1 MGKFTVEI
9 CRTAYAV
16 NSFDVEADT
25 KEEAV
30 KKAIGEAVKK
40 AMSQVGNVD
49 IYAEYNVEHI
59 EEHKED

>member
-25 KEEAV
+25 KEEA
-30 KKAIGEAVKK
+30 IKK
-40 AMSQVGNVD
+40 AMIQVGSVVFTD
-49 IYAEYNVEHI
+49 DYAEYTVEHI
-59 EEHKED
+59 EEHKEN